1 MIIGCTCYSATR
13 PRNIARLSRGLHLI
27 VFAILLT
34 FATTFALARHL
45 SQLGSCLHIL
55 DRPNDRSLHQ
65 QPIPRTGGLAILVG
79 SLAGSVLFGFSSPAT
94 CFRQEVLLLGLVP
107 LAGISFLDDRCGIP
121 AKWRIPVHVWAAF
134 SLVSVYMPDSLDLP
148 GLALPLAVWVA
159 IPLTL
164 LFIVWMINLYNF
176 MDGMDGFAGGMAVI
190 GFSTLAWL
198 GRADAGFTAICLTVA
213 AASAGFLIHNFPP
226 AKIFLGDTG
235 STTLG
240 FLAAA
245 CSLWG
250 SKAGLFPFWV
260 ALLVFSPFIVD
271 ATVTLLRRLLRG
283 EKVWEAHRTHYY
295 QRLVLL
301 GWGHRRTVLA
311 EYALMLACA
320 GLALLAVRLP
330 PAGQTL
336 LAFGW
341 VLIYGLLMLGVGRL
355 ERRRAT
361 VSAP

>member
-1 MIIGCTCYSATR
+1 MG
-13 PRNIARLSRGLHLI
+13 
-27 VFAILLT
+27 FD
-34 FATTFALARHL
+34 
-45 SQLGSCLHIL
+45 HIL
-55 DRPNDRSLHQ
+55 VLIGAFASSGYLAGSAFGPRLLDHPNTRSLHHR
-65 QPIPRTGGLAILVG
+65 PIPRTGGLAV
-79 SLAGSVLFGFSSPAT
+79 LAGLMVG
-94 CFRQEVLLLGLVP
+94 VLLLMPATDGPSVRVLGIILAGLVS
-107 LAGISFLDDRCGIP
+107 LAVVSFLDDRQGVA
-121 AKWRIPVHVWAAF
+121 AKWRILVHLLAAVSLWAAN
-134 SLVSVYMPDSLDLP
+134 LAPDRLELP
-148 GLALPLAVWVA
+148 GCTLPLPAWTG

-164 LFIVWMINLYNF
+164 LFTIWMINLYNF

-198 GRADAGFTAICLTVA
+198 GRTDAGFAAVCLTVA
-213 AASAGFLIHNFPP
+213 AASAGFLVHNFPP

-235 STTLG
+235 STALG

-260 ALLVFSPFIVD
+260 ALLVFSPFIMD

-283 EKVWEAHRTHYY
+283 EKIWEAHRTHHY

-320 GLALLAVRLP
+320 GSAALAVRLS
-330 PAGQTL
+330 PASQAA
-336 LAFGW
+336 LAVGW
-341 VLIYGLLMLGVGRL
+341 IGIYGLLIWYVGWL
-355 ERRRAT
+355 EQRCIA
-361 VSAP
+361 VSAPRDQ

>member
-1 MIIGCTCYSATR
+1 MILAVLAAFATAF
-13 PRNIARLSRGLHLI
+13 ILDDYLSRP
-27 VFAILLT
+27 
-34 FATTFALARHL
+34 
-45 SQLGSCLHIL
+45 GSGSRIL
-55 DRPNDRSLHQ
+55 DHPNVRSLHSR
-65 QPIPRTGGLAILVG
+65 PIPRTGGLAV
-79 SLAGSVLFGFSSPAT
+79 
-94 CFRQEVLLLGLVP
+94 
-107 LAGISFLDDRCGIP
+107 LAGIGTGVPVIWIGMDDPYRGGIIILGAGLAPLALVSFLDDRMGVS
-121 AKWRIPVHVWAAF
+121 ARWRILVHLLAA
-134 SLVSVYMPDSLDLP
+134 STLLVVGLVPGQFDLP
-148 GLALPLAVWVA
+148 GLDFPLPAWIA
-159 IPLTL
+159 ILLTL
-164 LFIVWMINLYNF
+164 LFTVWLINLYNF

-198 GRADAGFTAICLTVA
+198 GWADAGFATLCLTVA

-235 STTLG
+235 STSLG

-250 SKAGLFPFWV
+250 SKSGLFPFWV
-260 ALLVFSPFIVD
+260 TILVFSPFIVD

-283 EKVWEAHRTHYY
+283 EKIWEAHRSHYY

-320 GLALLAVRLP
+320 GSALLAVRLSSVGQAALA
-330 PAGQTL
+330 AGWL
-336 LAFGW
+336 F
-341 VLIYGLLMLGVGRL
+341 IFGLLMGGVRRL
-355 ERRRAT
+355 ERERVT

>member
-1 MIIGCTCYSATR
+1 MVE
-13 PRNIARLSRGLHLI
+13 LHRGFHLI
-27 VFAILLT
+27 VFATLLT
-34 FATTFALARHL
+34 FATTFALARYL
-45 SQLGSCLHIL
+45 SQPGSRLRIL
-55 DRPNDRSLHQ
+55 DRPNDRSLHL
-65 QPIPRTGGLAILVG
+65 QPTPRTGGLAILG
-79 SLAGSVLFGFSSPAT
+79 GGLTGNTLINLFSPAIGSH
-94 CFRQEVLLLGLVP
+94 LAMLLGLVS
-107 LAGISFLDDRCGIP
+107 LAAVSFFDDRRGISVRM
-121 AKWRIPVHVWAAF
+121 RILAHVGAAF
-134 SLVSVYMPDSLDLP
+134 SLVSVYIPDSLELP

-198 GRADAGFTAICLTVA
+198 GRADAGFVAICLIVA
-213 AASAGFLIHNFPP
+213 AASAGFLVHNFPP

-235 STTLG
+235 STALG

-301 GWGHRRTVLA
+301 GWGHRRTVLV

-320 GLALLAVRLP
+320 GSALLAVCLP
-330 PAGQTL
+330 PIGQLALTL
-336 LAFGW
+336 GW
-341 VLIYGLLMLGVGRL
+341 VLIYSLLMRGVGRL

-361 VSAP
+361 VSTP